1 MAVNI
6 HIDGITHIAG
16 KYNTVCDSLSRRGL
30 NHPSTV
36 REHAVSLGL
45 AAARVIDICGDKD
58 VMALLELCRPQGD
71 TQSDEE
77 FITGR
82 RLEQLWSPLSPASH
96 HQLSPCPIPNAA
108 CYVPIY

>member
-45 AAARVIDICGDKD
+45 AAARLIDIGGDKD

-71 TQSDEE
+71 TQSGEE
-77 FITGR
+77 FIIFWEKARTAVESFIAR
-82 RLEQLWSPLSPASH
+82 FPPPTLTLP
-96 HQLSPCPIPNAA
+96 
-108 CYVPIY
+108 YT